1 MEKNCSKSF
10 SEISNSSDI
19 EEEIIKQINT
29 LKPFDMEP
37 YKDIPKKYF
46 ALGEENKR
54 EQEINLT
61 PLDRIG
67 NIDWRKCGCEC
78 KSMATFAESFCL
90 FHRLKSRSARG
101 ALAIQLSWTTPRLLV
116 TLVRFI
122 YLVDEFFFLSLV

>member
-1 MEKNCSKSF
+1 
-10 SEISNSSDI
+10 
-19 EEEIIKQINT
+19 
-29 LKPFDMEP
+29 MEP

-78 KSMATFAESFCL
+78 KSMATFAESFC
-90 FHRLKSRSARG
+90 FY
-101 ALAIQLSWTTPRLLV
+101 
-116 TLVRFI
+116 FI
-122 YLVDEFFFLSLV
+122 G

>member
-1 MEKNCSKSF
+1 
-10 SEISNSSDI
+10 
-19 EEEIIKQINT
+19 
-29 LKPFDMEP
+29 MEP

-78 KSMATFAESFCL
+78 NQWL
-90 FHRLKSRSARG
+90 HLLKVSAY
-101 ALAIQLSWTTPRLLV
+101 
-116 TLVRFI
+116 FI
-122 YLVDEFFFLSLV
+122 G